1 MNFNKYFKVNLIN
14 HLFYSITNP
23 FLGLFLFKLSSNIQA
38 LHILFEVIN
47 PHFSHFCL
55 FVGLLFS
62 DNLICYTEYII
73 SIID

>member
-1 MNFNKYFKVNLIN
+1 MNFNKYFKVNVIN

-47 PHFSHFCL
+47 PHF
-55 FVGLLFS
+55 
-62 DNLICYTEYII
+62 
-73 SIID
+73 